1 MRPIKIT
8 ILLALLTVVFNC
20 GNNPETYQEEFS
32 INLNVT
38 EKVIP
43 NNQTVQLSLNNP
55 KNRTISSTSYS
66 INGKDISES
75 LDLSTVKLGKQTI
88 EAVVKFDET
97 SVSITKDITIVSSE
111 IPKIYT
117 FKVLN
122 EYPHD
127 PSSYTQGLEFHNG
140 TLYEGTGQRGASKLR
155 KVNYQ
160 TGDILQDVDIAKEY
174 FGEGISILNNT
185 IYQLTWQR
193 GVGFTYDLETLER
206 KGNFKYGKS
215 KEGWGLCNDGSV
227 LYKSDGTENIWILDP
242 ETLVEKDRIQAY
254 THKGRII
261 ELNELEWVNGRIY
274 SNRWQKN
281 GVLII
286 NPTNGAV
293 EGIIDFS
300 PLREQVTQHPKL
312 DVLNGLAFNPE
323 TNTLFVTGKYWDKL
337 FEVEIIEK

>member
-8 ILLALLTVVFNC
+8 ILLALLTVVFSC
-20 GNNPETYQEEFS
+20 GNNPEKYQEEFS

-55 KNRTISSTSYS
+55 KNRTISSTYYS

-155 KVNYQ
+155 KINYQ
-160 TGDILQDVDIAKEY
+160 TGDVLQDVDIAKEY
-174 FGEGISILNNT
+174 
-185 IYQLTWQR
+185 
-193 GVGFTYDLETLER
+193 
-206 KGNFKYGKS
+206 
-215 KEGWGLCNDGSV
+215 
-227 LYKSDGTENIWILDP
+227 
-242 ETLVEKDRIQAY
+242 EK
-254 THKGRII
+254 II
-261 ELNELEWVNGRIY
+261 E
-274 SNRWQKN
+274 
-281 GVLII
+281 
-286 NPTNGAV
+286 GAH
-293 EGIIDFS
+293 EEKLS
-300 PLREQVTQHPKL
+300 KLLPKL
-312 DVLNGLAFNPE
+312 DQVKDGKVWDF
-323 TNTLFVTGKYWDKL
+323 FVINQSMKGFHCDRFGKYSSQSL
-337 FEVEIIEK
+337 CV